1 MGMRIAAAALFGMW
15 LAGPALGGTAL
26 GGTASDGGVLA
37 GSGGAVAQ
45 APVAGGPH
53 AANGAHGASG
63 AAVSV
68 VSTNGEATLKLCRDW
83 LVTHDCREYG
93 HIDIPSRI
101 AVGDIFDVTFG
112 SNPKTMR
119 FKVKS
124 VMARGAEGCLLVPA
138 HEDMPKTPST
148 EIPADML
155 IVKDCTVER

>member
-1 MGMRIAAAALFGMW
+1 MRIAATAFVGMW
-15 LAGPALGGTAL
+15 LAGPVFGGT
-26 GGTASDGGVLA
+26 VLT
-37 GSGGAVAQ
+37 GSGVALAQ
-45 APVAGGPH
+45 APAAGERR
-53 AANGAHGASG
+53 ASNGANTVPGP
-63 AAVSV
+63 AASV
-68 VSTNGEATLKLCRDW
+68 VATNGEATLKLCRDW
-83 LVTHDCREYG
+83 LITHDCREYG
-93 HIDIPSRI
+93 HIDIPRRI
-101 AVGDIFDVTFG
+101 AVGDVFDVTFG